1 MLCLLIVNAAL
12 AESPAI
18 GLRLSGEILQDPV
31 LAVTYG
37 SSSLSADG
45 VVSVPLPYHLELGA
59 SIGYRRMGGHLADG
73 GVPTEETSWLWY
85 APLQMTLG
93 LRMPVSKLFVIA
105 DAGPSVVVWE
115 EQVPAEPL
123 EGIGSSGGKI
133 GLVGEVGVAV
143 PLATPRTLHDPEGGA
158 SGLEVTG
165 SLGYRYT
172 FQRVSGCMLE
182 SPCGLSFTALRASV
196 GVQLRL

>member
-1 MLCLLIVNAAL
+1 MFVTAAL

-31 LAVTYG
+31 IAVNYG

-45 VVSVPLPYHLELGA
+45 IFSMPLPYHLELGA
-59 SIGYRRMGGHLADG
+59 SIGYRRMGGSLSKDG
-73 GVPTEETSWLWY
+73 AQTGESSWMWY
-85 APLQMTLG
+85 APVQVTLG
-93 LRMPVSKLFVIA
+93 VRMPVGKLFATA
-105 DAGPSVVVWE
+105 DAGPAVVAWE
-115 EQVPAEPL
+115 EETPPDL
-123 EGIGSSGGKI
+123 EEGVGSSGGKI

-143 PLATPRTLHDPEGGA
+143 PIATQKTLHDPEGGP

-165 SLGYRYT
+165 TLGYRYT
-172 FQRVSGCMLE
+172 FPRISGCLLE